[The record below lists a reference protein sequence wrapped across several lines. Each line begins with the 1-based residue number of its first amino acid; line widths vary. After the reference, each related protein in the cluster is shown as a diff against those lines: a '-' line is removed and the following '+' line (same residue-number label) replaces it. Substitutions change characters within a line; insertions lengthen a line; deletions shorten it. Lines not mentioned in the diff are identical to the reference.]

1 MSLWYTDPFDEMR
14 RMQRD
19 MNRVFGSF
27 FDRDYAPRLENR
39 TGDQS
44 QAVTPAQ
51 QRTAT
56 FWPSV
61 DVKENDNAITVHAE
75 LPGMKKDDINIT
87 VENGQ
92 LSISGERSQQKEE
105 ENERFHRVE
114 RSYGSFRR
122 SFKLPENVKE
132 ENIKASYNDGILTVE
147 LPKTAERKPEPKKIT
162 VD

>member
-1 MSLWYTDPFDEMR
+1 MSFWYTDPFEEMR

-27 FDRDYAPRLENR
+27 FDRDHAPRLENR

-44 QAVTPAQ
+44 QAVTLVQ

-105 ENERFHRVE
+105 ENEKFRRVE

-122 SFKLPENVKE
+122 SFTLPENVKE

-147 LPKTAERKPEPKKIT
+147 LPKTAERKPETKKIT
-162 VD
+162 VE